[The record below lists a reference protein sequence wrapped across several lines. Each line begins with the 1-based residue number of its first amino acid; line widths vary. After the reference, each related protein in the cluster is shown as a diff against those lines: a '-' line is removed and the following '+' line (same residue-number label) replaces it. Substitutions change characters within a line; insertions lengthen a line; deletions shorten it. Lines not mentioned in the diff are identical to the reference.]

1 MTLLAKARQNRLT
14 AIAVA
19 AELRKRRAAEAVP
32 AFKSRRTA
40 DNLNHAP
47 LAAIRAA

>member
-1 MTLLAKARQNRLT
+1 MTLLAKARQNRLV

-19 AELRKRRAAEAVP
+19 AELRKRRAGAQTPV
-32 AFKSRRTA
+32 FKSRREA

-47 LAAIRAA
+47 MPRRQVA

>member
-19 AELRKRRAAEAVP
+19 AKLRQRRNAEVMP
-32 AFKSRRTA
+32 VFKSRREA
-40 DNLNHAP
+40 ANLNHAP
-47 LAAIRAA
+47 RALVRVA